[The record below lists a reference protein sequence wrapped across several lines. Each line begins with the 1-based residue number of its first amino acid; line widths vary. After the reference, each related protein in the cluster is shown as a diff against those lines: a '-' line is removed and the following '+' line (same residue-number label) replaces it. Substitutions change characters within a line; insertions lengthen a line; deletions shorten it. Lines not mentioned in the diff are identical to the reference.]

1 MQDVGGFGTEL
12 VIFAS
17 VTFPNGLTITEFAD
31 DADPV
36 DSPSI
41 QISDKA
47 MGLNG
52 DLIRWGKATPT
63 GLTINVI
70 PGGDN
75 DLDLDTLFS
84 ANRVGKG
91 KRPVK
96 DVITATLSYPD
107 GTIKNFTVGGA
118 MDYVP
123 ANSISSSAR
132 MKSKPYV
139 FAFENVV

>member
-1 MQDVGGFGTEL
+1 MQDVGGFGTE
-12 VIFAS
+12 VIIFAS
-17 VTFPNGLTITEFAD
+17 ITFPNGLPISQFAD
-31 DADPV
+31 DADPI

-52 DLIRWGKATPT
+52 DFIRWGKAIPV
-63 GLTINVI
+63 GLTLNVI
-70 PGGDN
+70 PGSDD
-75 DLDLDTLFS
+75 DLNLNLLFS
-84 ANRVGKG
+84 SNQVGKG
-91 KRPVK
+91 RRPVN
-96 DVITATLSYPD
+96 DVITAVVSYPD
-107 GTIKNFTVGGA
+107 GTVKSFMAGGA

-139 FAFENVV
+139 FAFETVV